1 MVGWR
6 EVFLGRGDRFIFKCK
21 GIDGIGES
29 DDLGGG
35 GDGVGAISSCFV
47 VIILWS

>member
-6 EVFLGRGDRFIFKCK
+6 EALLGRGDRFILKCK
-21 GIDGIGES
+21 GTDGTGES

-35 GDGVGAISSCFV
+35 VMVPAR
-47 VIILWS
+47 LAAAL